1 MTDAAET
8 VDRLLDGVRQE
19 LSASDEE
26 SDDRLRELA
35 EETSAFVDETTT
47 EDLIKAVGLTDDDGD
62 HVETI
67 PNALAV
73 GGEESV
79 LDLKTILAL
88 SKTEGL
94 EDEETMGE
102 LRERLSELTA
112 EADEAE
118 RTAESEAADESEVAD
133 EDEADAEAEVTDGA
147 ESEAVEA
154 GEAETEASEEPESE
168 SDDSL
173 LTALLQSQLDEAADS
188 LRASVEQMQADDEEQ
203 TDEEAEADVED
214 EEDDDG
220 LLDVGDDGEDR
231 GSRGR
236 ATMHSTVP
244 KSRHDMNG
252 VARHSTVPKR

>member
-118 RTAESEAADESEVAD
+118 RTAESEAADEDEV
-133 EDEADAEAEVTDGA
+133 DAEAEATDGA

-173 LTALLQSQLDEAADS
+173 LTALLQSQLDGAADS

-203 TDEEAEADVED
+203 TDEEAEAEADVED

-244 KSRHDMNG
+244 KSRRDMNG